1 MKFEDSYFN
10 GEIRDGFFVQP
21 LMKRAWAAQLEIL
34 QEIAV
39 ICKRHHIK
47 YFAEWGT
54 LLGTV
59 RHKGFIPW
67 DDDLDIAMLRGD
79 FQRFLHYARQEL
91 PEGYRL
97 FDINSDRYDEL
108 MARVMNK
115 DQIKL
120 ERELLEKF
128 HGFPYAAGVDIFCL
142 DYLPEDKEEE
152 ELLIGL
158 LGATNYLGNKW
169 DSDEMTEEEKW
180 ENVRDI
186 EEMTNFHF
194 DPDKPIRRQL
204 LVLSDKISASYW
216 DAGGKEVSLIALM
229 TKDRNYKLPLSCYE
243 SVIEMPFENIMMPV
257 PVGYDQVLRLRYG
270 DNYMTPVKAW
280 GTHDY
285 PFFKSQIEKLKKA
298 FQDQGIVFP
307 REFDMEDNRCI
318 LISSIQYHEKLSV
331 DDVREAG
338 FGCIEINYSKIKEIK
353 LGGTDSKNIVK
364 NSEAADDTEGSE
376 EAMIASRILQDI
388 GMPVCGIVIGVEEL
402 LKEDFSGI
410 KQITQSMGVPYL
422 VLDTRNFADGGR
434 LDGWVEQNQELLQE
448 IPFSIYLENGYYIT
462 EEKAYRCG
470 FYSELSNLKNSVLQY
485 NELCGEGKFG
495 LCLNVGHANLTGKNL
510 RTFVEE
516 AGEMLKMVHMNDNDG
531 FHDDHQM
538 PLTFTTGR
546 GARSTDIYRLIGAL
560 TRAKF
565 RGWMVFD
572 TKGLF
577 ERCPQPLQKGFLRLM
592 QSLIHEWE
600 EQMMLELKLN
610 QPRQQLI
617 LFGTGKMAYNYMCE
631 WAHKYRPAFM
641 VDNNSAL
648 WGQERYGI
656 PIRKPE
662 AILEVPE
669 DQRNVFICNQY
680 YGPVSEQLEKMG
692 VAYQL
697 YNDNYYM

>member
-1 MKFEDSYFN
+1 MKFDDSYFN
-10 GEIRDGFFVQP
+10 GEIREGFFVQP

-34 QEIAV
+34 EEIVV
-39 ICKRHHIK
+39 ICKRHNIK

-54 LLGTV
+54 LLGIV

-79 FQRFLHYARQEL
+79 FQRFLHYAKEEL
-91 PEGYRL
+91 PEGYCL

-108 MARVMNK
+108 MARVMNRDKIILDKK
-115 DQIKL
+115 D
-120 ERELLEKF
+120 LEKF

-152 ELLIGL
+152 ELMIGL
-158 LGATNYLGNKW
+158 LGVTNYIGNNW

-180 ENVRDI
+180 ENVKDI

-194 DPDKPIRRQL
+194 DPNKPIRRQL
-204 LVLSDKISASYW
+204 LVLSDKISAMYW
-216 DAGGKEVSLIALM
+216 DAGGKEVSLVALM
-229 TKDRNYKLPLSCYE
+229 TKNRDYKLPLSCYE
-243 SVIEMPFENIMMPV
+243 SVIEMPFENTMIPV
-257 PVGYDQVLRLRYG
+257 PVGYDQVLRQRYG

-298 FQDQGIVFP
+298 CLDKNVEFP
-307 REFDMEDNRCI
+307 REYDMEDNRCI
-318 LISSIQYHEKLSV
+318 LIPGIKYHEKLQM

-338 FGCIEINYSKIKEIK
+338 FGCVEIHFSQVKE
-353 LGGTDSKNIVK
+353 LMQR
-364 NSEAADDTEGSE
+364 DDTDIPEDADISNE
-376 EAMIASRILQDI
+376 DNKLFDI
-388 GMPVCGIVIGVEEL
+388 GMPISGIVIGAEEL
-402 LKEDFSGI
+402 LKEDFSKI
-410 KQITQSMGVPYL
+410 AQVTQGLGAAYL
-422 VLDTRNFADGGR
+422 VLDTRNFTDTERIDA
-434 LDGWVEQNQELLQE
+434 WVNRNQELLQE
-448 IPFSIYLENGYYIT
+448 MPVFICMENGYYIT
-462 EEKAYRCG
+462 QESTYQCG
-470 FYSELSNLKNSVLQY
+470 YYSEVSNLVLSVRKY
-485 NELCGEGKFG
+485 NQICGQEKFG

-510 RTFVEE
+510 RFFVEE
-516 AGEMLKMVHMNDNDG
+516 AKETLKMIHMNDNDG

-546 GARSTDIYRLIGAL
+546 GSRSTDIYRLIGAL

-565 RGWMVFD
+565 RGGMIFD

-577 ERCPQPLQKGFLRLM
+577 ETCPQSLQKGFLQLM
-592 QSLIHEWE
+592 QSLIREWE
-600 EQMMLELKLN
+600 DQMMLELKLN

-631 WAHKYRPAFM
+631 WAHKYRPAFI

-680 YGPVSEQLEKMG
+680 YGPVSEQLDKMG
-692 VAYQL
+692 VSYQL

>member
-1 MKFEDSYFN
+1 MKFDDSYFN
-10 GEIRDGFFVQP
+10 GEIREGFFVQP

-34 QEIAV
+34 HDIVA
-39 ICKRHHIK
+39 ICKRHNIK

-54 LLGTV
+54 LLGAV

-79 FQRFLHYARQEL
+79 FQRFLHHARQEL
-91 PEGYRL
+91 PEGYLL

-108 MARVMNK
+108 MARVMNA
-115 DQIKL
+115 DQIML
-120 ERELLEKF
+120 ENKFLEKF

-142 DYLPEDKEEE
+142 DYLPEDEEE
-152 ELLIGL
+152 KELLLGL
-158 LGATNYLGNKW
+158 LGVTNYLGNNW

-180 ENVRDI
+180 ENVREI

-204 LVLSDKISASYW
+204 LVLSNKISAMYW

-229 TKDRNYKLPLSCYE
+229 TKDRDYKLPLSCYE
-243 SVIEMPFENIMMPV
+243 SVIEVPFENTVMPV
-257 PVGYDQVLRLRYG
+257 PVGYDQVLRQRYG
-270 DNYMTPVKAW
+270 DNYMTPVKSW

-285 PFFKSQIEKLKKA
+285 PFFKSQIEKLKGLC
-298 FQDQGIVFP
+298 QEQGVGFP
-307 REFDMEDNRCI
+307 RELDMEDNRCM
-318 LISSIQYHEKLSV
+318 LIPGIQYHEKLQM
-331 DDVREAG
+331 DEAREAG
-338 FGCIEINYSKIKEIK
+338 FGRVEINFSQVKALMQRED
-353 LGGTDSKNIVK
+353 TDMPGS
-364 NSEAADDTEGSE
+364 ADLSDE
-376 EAMIASRILQDI
+376 ENKPFDI
-388 GMPVCGIVIGVEEL
+388 GMPICGIVISVEEL
-402 LKEDFSGI
+402 LKEDFS
-410 KQITQSMGVPYL
+410 KVAQVTQDLGAAYL
-422 VLDTRNFADGGR
+422 VLETRNFTDADR
-434 LDGWVEQNQELLQE
+434 MSAWVEQNQELLGE
-448 IPFSIYLENGYYIT
+448 IFFSIYVENGYYLTQESTYQCGYFT
-462 EEKAYRCG
+462 EV
-470 FYSELSNLKNSVLQY
+470 SNLETSVKRY
-485 NELCGEGKFG
+485 NQICGQEKFG
-495 LCLNVGHANLTGKNL
+495 LCLNVGNANLTGKNL
-510 RTFVEE
+510 RAFVEE
-516 AGEMLKMVHMNDNDG
+516 AGETLKMIHMNDNDG

-546 GARSTDIYRLIGAL
+546 GTRSTDIYRLIGAM

-565 RGWMVFD
+565 KGWMVFD
-572 TKGLF
+572 TKGLW
-577 ERCPQPLQKGFLRLM
+577 EVCPQSLQKGFLQLM

-617 LFGTGKMAYNYMCE
+617 LFGTGRMAYNFMCE
-631 WAHKYRPAFM
+631 WAHIYRPAFM

-680 YGPVSEQLEKMG
+680 YGPVSEQLDKMG
-692 VAYQL
+692 VAYQF